1 MHFELKRVNLMR
13 RMCLKAFLLEIFFVE
28 VFFFF
33 KCFWENRLSSVL
45 SQNTISDFS
54 NF

>member
-28 VFFFF
+28 VFFF
-33 KCFWENRLSSVL
+33 LSVFGRIAY
-45 SQNTISDFS
+45 QVFS
-54 NF
+54 HKTL